1 MPELFDTHVNL
12 HGEIYDDDRSDVIMR
27 ARDAGVA
34 YLLSICDKPTS
45 IETIATLTVE
55 TPNMWRTVGC
65 HPHYAKDFQDLSS
78 QWLVEQA
85 EDPLVVGIGEAGM
98 DMHYGYSD
106 LEDQKRVFQAQ
117 IEAAQDTGLPL
128 VVHTREADDVTGEML
143 ESAYKAKPFSILM
156 HCYTSGEALAHR
168 MMDIGAY
175 FSVSGIVTFK
185 NAHDVRYIAKQYP
198 QDRVI
203 LETDCPYLAPVPKRG
218 RRNEPAY
225 LEHVCR
231 YYADL
236 MDVSFDTMVER
247 TTSNALRLFSR
258 IKPS

>member
-1 MPELFDTHVNL
+1 M
-12 HGEIYDDDRSDVIMR
+12 Y
-27 ARDAGVA
+27 
-34 YLLSICDKPTS
+34 
-45 IETIATLTVE
+45 
-55 TPNMWRTVGC
+55 
-65 HPHYAKDFQDLSS
+65 FQDLSS

-168 MMDIGAY
+168 MMDQKLAYELSTPDISILSTIIGVAA
-175 FSVSGIVTFK
+175 SFK
-185 NAHDVRYIAKQYP
+185 YQ
-198 QDRVI
+198 
-203 LETDCPYLAPVPKRG
+203 
-218 RRNEPAY
+218 
-225 LEHVCR
+225 
-231 YYADL
+231 
-236 MDVSFDTMVER
+236 
-247 TTSNALRLFSR
+247 LRKL
-258 IKPS
+258 